1 MKVLT
6 HNFHSIVLLYFASDG
21 NIGRNKRDQTI
32 KSCRYGFFGI
42 NVFLSIK
49 GDRMIFRFKLKLM
62 WSPSSL
68 KVFFPSD
75 IKVSFYYHITTSP
88 NAQINCPVPMNMI
101 LYENKTFFL
110 TFFKHLE
117 KSQYFLCI
125 LLLSIRRKNH
135 LDSEKI
141 NIFRETF
148 MK

>member
-6 HNFHSIVLLYFASDG
+6 HNFHSLVLLYFVSDG

-32 KSCRYGFFGI
+32 KSCRYGFFGV

-49 GDRMIFRFKLKLM
+49 GDRMIFRFKVKLM
-62 WSPSSL
+62 W
-68 KVFFPSD
+68 FPSD
-75 IKVSFYYHITTSP
+75 IKISFYYHITTSP

>member
-6 HNFHSIVLLYFASDG
+6 HNFHSLVLLYFVSDG

-32 KSCRYGFFGI
+32 KSCRYGFFDV

-49 GDRMIFRFKLKLM
+49 GDRMIFRFKVKLM
-62 WSPSSL
+62 W
-68 KVFFPSD
+68 FPSD
-75 IKVSFYYHITTSP
+75 IKISFYYHITTSP